1 MRRVSR
7 FGQAAMS
14 VGVALALYTD
24 MTIAFDTHALA
35 AHVLRAIARR
45 RARVVTVDDVART
58 VGARRS
64 DVRQVVTRLHEEGF
78 VDALRMRPTLAGL
91 AVATSLRS
99 CKLKDVR
106 SESEIPVA
114 RCA

>member
-1 MRRVSR
+1 
-7 FGQAAMS
+7 MS
-14 VGVALALYTD
+14 VGVPLALYMY

-35 AHVLRAIARR
+35 AHVLRAIARP
-45 RARVVTVDDVART
+45 RARVVNVDDVART

-64 DVRQVVTRLHEEGF
+64 DVREIVTRLHEEGY

-91 AVATSLRS
+91 AVATSLRQ

-106 SESEIPVA
+106 SESQIPAAPAA